1 MKILSDAQ
9 WEAIKSIL
17 PIPPSPRRGRP
28 RANPREVFET
38 ILFVLMTGMPWGQ
51 LPDGCP
57 PKSTVYDY
65 FRFWS
70 RSQAFKKLMKE
81 MVRQLAQKGRI
92 DPSLCFIDAM
102 FVPAKRGGQG
112 VGRTKRGKGVKVQVV
127 VDRQGLPVAATVAS
141 ADTGEPQMVQGLL
154 PLFPEEAQ
162 PEKIVGDKAY
172 DADWLDE
179 VLARLGIEM
188 IAPHRK
194 NRRPENKTQDGRKL
208 KSYKKRWIVERTLAW
223 LQNFRRVLVRYE
235 RSSLFYQSFVFLA
248 CLMILLKRFPFL

>member
-1 MKILSDAQ
+1 MKILTDAQ
-9 WEAIKSIL
+9 WETIKSIL

-28 RANPREVFET
+28 RANPREIFET
-38 ILFVLMTGMPWGQ
+38 ILFVLMSGIPWGQ

-70 RSQAFKKLMKE
+70 QTEGFMKLMKE
-81 MVRQLAQKGRI
+81 IVGRLAQKGRI
-92 DPSLCFIDAM
+92 KPSLCFIDAM
-102 FVPAKRGGQG
+102 FVPAKRGGEG
-112 VGRTKRGKGVKVQVV
+112 VGLTKRGKGVKVQVV
-127 VDRQGLPVAATVAS
+127 VDQQGLPVAVTVAS
-141 ADTGEPQMVQGLL
+141 ANTGEPQMVQGLL

-179 VLARLGIEM
+179 VLAQLGIEM
-188 IAPHRK
+188 IAPHRS
-194 NRRPENKTQDGRKL
+194 NRLPQNKTQDGRKL
-208 KSYKKRWIVERTLAW
+208 KSYKKRWIVERTLSW

-235 RSSLFYQSFVFLA
+235 RSSLLYQSFVSLA
-248 CLMILLKRFPFL
+248 CLMILLKRFPLL